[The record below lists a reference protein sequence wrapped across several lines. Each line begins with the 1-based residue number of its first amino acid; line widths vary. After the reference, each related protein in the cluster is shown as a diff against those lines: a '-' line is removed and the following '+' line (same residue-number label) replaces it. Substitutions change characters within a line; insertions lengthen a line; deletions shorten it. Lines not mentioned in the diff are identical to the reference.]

1 MSTNVEGLGIGVGG
15 GAVAGVPSANSG
27 SERLELRRVG
37 CYLTESLLKRV
48 LRKIFPD
55 QRKHERIPVPPLV
68 GYLGSVQASKP
79 YELADIS
86 TSGFC
91 MLTDERWTPGTEMPI
106 TLQMSNVPG
115 ESDRECFTVQA
126 TVVRSGKDGVGFSI
140 LLSENESNAAYGN
153 PLQVRWI
160 SRGEMEMFVKR
171 LKEPRQADPAHADS
185 IAEAASDA
193 GRTGPSLSP
202 AFQAPR

>member
-1 MSTNVEGLGIGVGG
+1 MSTNGEGLGIGVGG
-15 GAVAGVPSANSG
+15 GAVTGVPSANSG
-27 SERLELRRVG
+27 GERLELRRVG

-55 QRKHERIPVPPLV
+55 QRRHERVPVPPLV

-106 TLQMSNVPG
+106 TLQMSNVTGAGDP
-115 ESDRECFTVQA
+115 ECFTVQA
-126 TVVRSGKDGVGFSI
+126 TVVRSGNDGVGFSI
-140 LLSENESNAAYGN
+140 LLSEEESNAAYGN

-160 SRGEMEMFVKR
+160 SKSEMELFVKR
-171 LKEPRQADPAHADS
+171 LKEPPKADPVQGDS
-185 IAEAASDA
+185 DPEAASDS
-193 GRTGPSLSP
+193 GRNGARLSP

>member
-1 MSTNVEGLGIGVGG
+1 MSTNVEGLGIRVGG
-15 GAVAGVPSANSG
+15 GAVSGVPSAKNE
-27 SERLELRRVG
+27 SERLEVRRVG

-68 GYLGSVQASKP
+68 GYLGSVQASKA

-86 TSGFC
+86 LSGFC

-106 TLQMSNVPG
+106 TLQMSKVPDQG
-115 ESDRECFTVQA
+115 DSESFTVQA
-126 TVVRSGKDGVGFSI
+126 TVVRAGNDGVGFSI
-140 LLSENESNAAYGN
+140 LLSEDESNAAYGN

-160 SRGEMEMFVKR
+160 SKGEMELFVKR
-171 LKEPRQADPAHADS
+171 LTEPPKTDPGQGDS
-185 IAEAASDA
+185 AGEAAKDS
-193 GRTGPSLSP
+193 GRTSPKLSP
-202 AFQAPR
+202 AF